1 VTPRCQLGRAGPISQ
16 EQAVRPDDIM
26 TDAMQLR
33 KQNSGGFGSS
43 GSSQENLSNHMYN
56 AANYNTI
63 MVEYENGNR
72 EMAVDV
78 PASFVAQAKTPPRYP
93 PSNQRYQPT
102 LSTFSPRSQDGQ
114 NSSTSSKMSK
124 SSTSNGSAGGVP
136 PPTVSREHLKIE
148 KDGNLLNKSVA
159 PEPPVRPSSSNG
171 PNYNHVN
178 GQNGGVGVDDIITP
192 SKEQVERI
200 ARYQQEIRQVRAEKD
215 ARMKEDE
222 FLRSSMRQSERLRAL
237 ESTSSSSPRSSVQVK
252 GVSNAGYSAM
262 GEDETISQPDIAA
275 AREALTRLK
284 LNLPNDSLDALF
296 KVSDLL
302 STPDFVVGLDVCNKL
317 QSTWC
322 YSAPPAAECCDA
334 QELAEDCLSL
344 SDGGAATGLELE
356 PAAQELAAILRKES
370 LEGLLYVHD
379 KLAERYSLLNS
390 LGEDDVIL
398 DRVSHYAE
406 PNIKVVKLEKT
417 SEPLGA
423 TVKNDND
430 NDAVIVGRIIKGGA
444 AERSGLLHE
453 GDEILEVNEVELRG
467 KNVNEVCD
475 ILSRMTGTL
484 TMLIVPVTPTLD
496 TDATLPAKPAVVH
509 LKAQIDYEAED
520 DQYVPC
526 RELGIS
532 FHKGDILHVINQQDP
547 HWWQAYREGEENTLA
562 GLIPSPSFH
571 AQRVSMKQ
579 TLAEEVGGVENRGVN
594 RQGKGGAGN
603 KGFLCAR
610 RSNKRKKKEVPYSAH
625 YQDEFDTEEPIVY
638 EEVALYYPRPGRKR
652 PVVLIGPPNIGRH
665 ELRQRLMTDGAR
677 FSAAIP
683 HTSRTRR
690 DDEGDGADYHFITR
704 LQFEQDILA
713 RKFVEH
719 GEYEKAYYGTSLE
732 AIRSVVN
739 LEKICVLNLHPQS
752 LKILKSSDLMPYVV
766 FVAPPS
772 LQQLKRWKM
781 ENLEQVDDDELEEI
795 IERAREMEERYGH
808 YFDMIIIY
816 SDPDRAYQQLLDEI
830 NLLEREPQWVPAAWL
845 RKDNNQSYY

>member
-1 VTPRCQLGRAGPISQ
+1 
-16 EQAVRPDDIM
+16 M
-26 TDAMQLR
+26 
-33 KQNSGGFGSS
+33 
-43 GSSQENLSNHMYN
+43 
-56 AANYNTI
+56 
-63 MVEYENGNR
+63 
-72 EMAVDV
+72 
-78 PASFVAQAKTPPRYP
+78 
-93 PSNQRYQPT
+93 
-102 LSTFSPRSQDGQ
+102 
-114 NSSTSSKMSK
+114 
-124 SSTSNGSAGGVP
+124 
-136 PPTVSREHLKIE
+136 
-148 KDGNLLNKSVA
+148 
-159 PEPPVRPSSSNG
+159 
-171 PNYNHVN
+171 
-178 GQNGGVGVDDIITP
+178 TP
-192 SKEQVERI
+192 SKEQYERI
-200 ARYQQEIRQVRAEKD
+200 ARYQQEIKHIRAEKD
-215 ARMKEDE
+215 ARLREEE

-237 ESTSSSSPRSSVQVK
+237 ETSSSSPRHSTVK
-252 GVSNAGYSAM
+252 GVSNAGYSSM
-262 GEDETISQPDIAA
+262 GEEASQTPPAQPSITAVRD
-275 AREALTRLK
+275 ALTRLK
-284 LNLPNDSLDALF
+284 LNLPKSSLDALF
-296 KVSDLL
+296 KVEDLL
-302 STPDFVVGLDVCNKL
+302 SAPDFRVGLEVCNKL
-317 QSTWC
+317 QSVWC
-322 YSAPPAAECCDA
+322 YSAPPAAVCCEA

-344 SDGGAATGLELE
+344 SDGGAQTGLELE
-356 PAAQELAAILRKES
+356 PEAQELAAILRKES

-379 KLAERYSLLNS
+379 KLAERYTLLNS

-423 TVKNDND
+423 TVKNETD
-430 NDAVIVGRIIKGGA
+430 NDAVVVGRIIKGGA
-444 AERSGLLHE
+444 ADRSGLLHE

-484 TMLIVPVTPTLD
+484 TMLVVPVTAHD
-496 TDATLPAKPAVVH
+496 KDATLPAKPAVVH

-571 AQRVSMKQ
+571 SQRVSMKQ
-579 TLAEEVGGVENRGVN
+579 TIADEVGAVDTRTS
-594 RQGKGGAGN
+594 RQSKGGTH

-610 RSNKRKKKEVPYSAH
+610 RSNKRKKKEIPYSAH
-625 YQDEFDTEEPIVY
+625 YHDEFDVEETIVY
-638 EEVALYYPRPGRKR
+638 EEVALYYPRSTRKR

-665 ELRQRLMTDGAR
+665 ELRQRLMTDSSR

-690 DDEGDGADYHFITR
+690 DDELDGADYHFITR

-781 ENLEQVDDDELEEI
+781 DNLEQVDDEELEEI

-830 NLLEREPQWVPAAWL
+830 NLLEREPQWVPASWL
-845 RKDNNQSYY
+845 RKENNQSFY

>member
-1 VTPRCQLGRAGPISQ
+1 
-16 EQAVRPDDIM
+16 M
-26 TDAMQLR
+26 TDTMQLR

-43 GSSQENLSNHMYN
+43 GSSQENLSNVMYN

-93 PSNQRYQPT
+93 PSNPRYQPT
-102 LSTFSPRSQDGQ
+102 LSTFSPRHQDQ

-124 SSTSNGSAGGVP
+124 SSSGGREGSDGSAGA
-136 PPTVSREHLKIE
+136 PPTRSREHLRIE
-148 KDGNLLNKSVA
+148 QDGHLANKAVA
-159 PEPPVRPSSSNG
+159 PEPPSRPHNGVARSSAEFSHMNG
-171 PNYNHVN
+171 EN
-178 GQNGGVGVDDIITP
+178 GNDSRTVTP
-192 SKEQVERI
+192 SKEQYERI
-200 ARYQQEIRQVRAEKD
+200 VKYQAEIKAHRQDKESKLR
-215 ARMKEDE
+215 EDE
-222 FLRSSMRQSERLRAL
+222 FLRNSMRQSDRLRAL
-237 ESTSSSSPRSSVQVK
+237 EASGRSSRGPGAR
-252 GVSNAGYSAM
+252 GVSNAGYSTV
-262 GEDETISQPDIAA
+262 GEEPRQPSVKEIQ
-275 AREALTRLK
+275 EALQRLK
-284 LNLPNDSLDALF
+284 VSLPQSCLDAL
-296 KVSDLL
+296 KATERVVAE
-302 STPDFVVGLDVCNKL
+302 PDFAVGLDVCHKL
-317 QSTWC
+317 QAAWC
-322 YSAPPAAECCDA
+322 YSAPPAAVCSDG

-344 SDGGAATGLELE
+344 SDGTTATGLEQE
-356 PAAQELAAILRKES
+356 PEAQELASILRKES

-423 TVKNDND
+423 TVKNENES
-430 NDAVIVGRIIKGGA
+430 VVVGRIIKGGA
-444 AERSGLLHE
+444 ADRSGLLHE

-475 ILSRMTGTL
+475 ILARMTGTL
-484 TMLIVPVTPTLD
+484 TMLVVPVTAHD

-520 DQYVPC
+520 DNYVPC

-532 FHKGDILHVINQQDP
+532 FHKGDILHVINQLDP

-562 GLIPSPSFH
+562 GLIPSPDFH
-571 AQRVSMKQ
+571 SQRVSMKL
-579 TLAEEVGGVENRGVN
+579 TIADEVGAAEPDSANRLN
-594 RQGKGGAGN
+594 RQQKS

-610 RSNKRKKKEVPYSAH
+610 RSNKRKKKEVAYSAGH
-625 YQDEFDTEEPIVY
+625 YDDSRELEVEGETIVY
-638 EEVALYYPRPGRKR
+638 EEVTLYYPRPNRKR

-665 ELRQRLMTDGAR
+665 ELRQRLMADSGR

-690 DDEGDGADYHFITR
+690 EEELDGADYHFISR
-704 LQFEQDILA
+704 LTFEQDILA

-719 GEYEKAYYGTSLE
+719 GEYEKAYYGTSLG

-739 LEKICVLNLHPQS
+739 SEKICVLNLHPQS

-781 ENLEQVDDDELEEI
+781 DNLEQVDDDELENI
-795 IERAREMEERYGH
+795 IERAREMEEHYGH
-808 YFDMIIIY
+808 YFDMVIIY

-845 RKDNNQSYY
+845 RKEQTHSFY

>member
-1 VTPRCQLGRAGPISQ
+1 
-16 EQAVRPDDIM
+16 M
-26 TDAMQLR
+26 TEAMQLR

-93 PSNQRYQPT
+93 PQNPRYQPT
-102 LSTFSPRSQDGQ
+102 LSTFSPRSNDQ
-114 NSSTSSKMSK
+114 NSSTSSRMSK
-124 SSTSNGSAGGVP
+124 SSSAGASNGSAGGAP
-136 PPTVSREHLKIE
+136 PPTGSREHLKIE
-148 KDGNLLNKSVA
+148 KDGNLVNKSIA
-159 PEPPVRPSSSNG
+159 PELPSRPQNG
-171 PNYNHVN
+171 PRPVSTDFSQVN
-178 GQNGGVGVDDIITP
+178 GQNGITGDQNHTEITP
-192 SKEQVERI
+192 SKEQYERI
-200 ARYQQEIRQVRAEKD
+200 AKYQQEIKQLRVEKD
-215 ARMKEDE
+215 AKLREEE

-237 ESTSSSSPRSSVQVK
+237 ENTSSNHSLAVK
-252 GVSNAGYSAM
+252 GVSNAGYSSM
-262 GEDETISQPDIAA
+262 GEESVSQTSISQVT
-275 AREALTRLK
+275 EALNRLK
-284 LNLPNDSLDALF
+284 LSLPKSSLDSLFNLD
-296 KVSDLL
+296 DLVH
-302 STPDFVVGLDVCNKL
+302 TPDFVIGLDVCNKL
-317 QSTWC
+317 QSVWC
-322 YSAPPAAECCDA
+322 YSAPPAAVCCEA
-334 QELAEDCLSL
+334 QELAEDCLSI
-344 SDGGAATGLELE
+344 SDGGAQTGLEHE

-390 LGEDDVIL
+390 FGEDDVIL

-423 TVKNDND
+423 TVKNET
-430 NDAVIVGRIIKGGA
+430 DAVVVGRIIKGGA
-444 AERSGLLHE
+444 ADRSGLLHE

-475 ILSRMTGTL
+475 ILARMTGTL
-484 TMLIVPVTPTLD
+484 TMLVVPVTAHD
-496 TDATLPAKPAVVH
+496 MDSTLPAKPAVVH

-571 AQRVSMKQ
+571 SQRVSMKQ
-579 TLAEEVGGVENRGVN
+579 TIADEVGAVDSRLT
-594 RQGKGGAGN
+594 RQNKS

-625 YQDEFDTEEPIVY
+625 YHDDFDAEDAIVY
-638 EEVALYYPRPGRKR
+638 EEVALYYPRPNRKR

-665 ELRQRLMTDGAR
+665 ELRQRLMTDNGR

-690 DDEGDGADYHFITR
+690 DDELDGADYHFITR

-739 LEKICVLNLHPQS
+739 SEKICVLNLHPQS
-752 LKILKSSDLMPYVV
+752 LRILKSSDLMPYVV

-845 RKDNNQSYY
+845 RKENNQSFY

>member
-1 VTPRCQLGRAGPISQ
+1 
-16 EQAVRPDDIM
+16 M
-26 TDAMQLR
+26 TEAMQLR

-93 PSNQRYQPT
+93 PQNPRYQPT
-102 LSTFSPRSQDGQ
+102 LSTFSPRSNDQ
-114 NSSTSSKMSK
+114 NSSTSSRMSK
-124 SSTSNGSAGGVP
+124 SSSAGASNGSAGGAP
-136 PPTVSREHLKIE
+136 PPTGSREHLKIE
-148 KDGNLLNKSVA
+148 KDGNLVNKSIA
-159 PEPPVRPSSSNG
+159 PELPSRPQNG
-171 PNYNHVN
+171 PRPVSTDFSQVN
-178 GQNGGVGVDDIITP
+178 GQNGITGDQNHTEITP
-192 SKEQVERI
+192 SKEQYERI
-200 ARYQQEIRQVRAEKD
+200 AKYQQEIKQLRVEKD
-215 ARMKEDE
+215 AKLREEE

-237 ESTSSSSPRSSVQVK
+237 ENTSSNHSLAVK
-252 GVSNAGYSAM
+252 GVSNAGYSSM
-262 GEDETISQPDIAA
+262 GEESVSQTSISQVT
-275 AREALTRLK
+275 EALNRLK
-284 LNLPNDSLDALF
+284 LSLPKSSLDSLFNLE
-296 KVSDLL
+296 DLVH
-302 STPDFVVGLDVCNKL
+302 TPDFVIGLDVCNKL
-317 QSTWC
+317 QSVWC
-322 YSAPPAAECCDA
+322 YSAPPAAVCCEA
-334 QELAEDCLSL
+334 QELAEDCLSI
-344 SDGGAATGLELE
+344 SDGGAQTGLEHE

-390 LGEDDVIL
+390 FGEDDVIL

-423 TVKNDND
+423 TVKNET
-430 NDAVIVGRIIKGGA
+430 DAVVVGRIIKGGA
-444 AERSGLLHE
+444 ADRSGLLHE

-475 ILSRMTGTL
+475 ILARMTGTL
-484 TMLIVPVTPTLD
+484 TMLVVPVTAHD
-496 TDATLPAKPAVVH
+496 MDSTLPAKPAVVH

-571 AQRVSMKQ
+571 SQRVSMKQ
-579 TLAEEVGGVENRGVN
+579 TIADEVGAVDSRLT
-594 RQGKGGAGN
+594 RQNKS

-625 YQDEFDTEEPIVY
+625 YHDDFDAEDAIVY
-638 EEVALYYPRPGRKR
+638 EEVALYYPRPNRKR

-665 ELRQRLMTDGAR
+665 ELRQRLMTDNGR

-690 DDEGDGADYHFITR
+690 DDELDGADYHFITR

-739 LEKICVLNLHPQS
+739 SEKICVLNLHPQS
-752 LKILKSSDLMPYVV
+752 LRILKSSDLMPYVV

-845 RKDNNQSYY
+845 RKENNQSFY